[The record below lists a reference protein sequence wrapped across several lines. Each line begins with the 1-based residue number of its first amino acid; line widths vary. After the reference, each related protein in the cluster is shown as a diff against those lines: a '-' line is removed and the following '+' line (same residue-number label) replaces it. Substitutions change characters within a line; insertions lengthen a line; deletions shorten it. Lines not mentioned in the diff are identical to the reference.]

1 MLQAFVKGGRYGQG
15 AGNNWNRSY
24 RGIRFFSWWLVG
36 GRIQTLQTMGLNEVG
51 DFLAGAFGPLAI
63 LWLVLGFF
71 QQGIELRQGTAALNL
86 QASELKASVDQQKEL
101 VGISTDQLN
110 MAKANAELENRRL
123 ASSIEPKFSMNG
135 GFGGQSFEGLTF
147 RFRIFNGGHTI
158 TCFKVSIDSKD
169 VLSLDLLGNLQDTSF
184 VSVFPGGADYYSG
197 SVVVSYLNGL
207 EEPKSRRF
215 NIELSLDAGRQN
227 WIVQVLPK
235 NGLSES

>member
-1 MLQAFVKGGRYGQG
+1 MGRALAIIGILLT
-15 AGNNWNRSY
+15 AGY
-24 RGIRFFSWWLVG
+24 AYFSWWLVG
-36 GRIQTLQTMGLNEVG
+36 DRIQTLQTLSLNEVG

-110 MAKANAELENRRL
+110 MARANAKLENRRL
-123 ASSIEPKFSMNG
+123 ASSIEPKFSMSG
-135 GFGGQSFEGLTF
+135 VFGGQSFEGLTI

-158 TCFKVSIDSKD
+158 TCFKVSMESND
-169 VLSLDLLGNLQDTSF
+169 VLNLDLLGNLQDTSF
-184 VSVFPGGADYYSG
+184 LSLFSGGTECYYS

-215 NIELSLDAGRQN
+215 NIELSMDAGRQN

-235 NGLSES
+235 NGLPEA

>member
-1 MLQAFVKGGRYGQG
+1 MGRVL
-15 AGNNWNRSY
+15 AII
-24 RGIRFFSWWLVG
+24 GIVLTVGYVFFSWWLVG
-36 GRIQTLQTMGLNEVG
+36 SRIQTLQTMDLNEVG

-135 GFGGQSFEGLTF
+135 IYSGQDSEGPRFLF
-147 RFRIFNGGHTI
+147 RVFNGGHTV
-158 TCFKVSIDSKD
+158 TCVQVKIDSLD
-169 VLSLDLLGNLQDTSF
+169 ILNLDLLGNLQDTSF
-184 VSVFPGGADYYSG
+184 TKGFSWGPEQYYCLI
-197 SVVVSYLNGL
+197 VVSYLNGL

-215 NIELSLDAGRQN
+215 NVEINMNVNRNGWL
-227 WIVQVLPK
+227 VQILPK
-235 NGLSES
+235 NGLSEGPLSSVSI